1 MFISKSRGYIQTTGW
16 PVPIFMID
24 ISGHILQKRKQILII
39 TLLIAVLCLIL
50 IPQVSVNYNII
61 DYLPKEAPS
70 TMALDVMHEEF
81 TKGVPNARIMVPDVT
96 IPEALELKKLFS
108 AVDGVE
114 EVTWLDDAVSLNLPF
129 ETLHTETVEA
139 YYKNSTALFSITLN
153 DEKASSAVNELAEIA
168 GEDAAMSGLSVSST
182 FSKGTLASDV
192 TKILFIAI
200 PFILAILFLTTD
212 SWLEPFLLMFTIG
225 VAIVINMGTNII
237 FGEISFI
244 TQGVAAILQLGI
256 ALDYGIFVLY
266 RYSEIR
272 KDGLS
277 VHDAMKKAL
286 VKSFTSVTACGIAT
300 MIGFAAL
307 ILMRIKIGPDLGLV
321 LTKGIIISLICVFT
335 LLPALTLACSRLVEK
350 TRHRSFIPDL
360 KKLGKVLVKI
370 SCPALFI
377 FALVAIP
384 SVLAISNN
392 DYIYFDLFS
401 DERTKVGQ
409 DALAITNTFG
419 GASSLVLMVGSGN
432 FAGEKSVLN
441 EIEAIPNVVSV
452 ISYVGTVGA
461 EIPQGFIPKGTLSDL
476 QSANYSR
483 MIITVDT
490 SLEDSESFAAI
501 EKIRAIGETYYPGE
515 WYLAGQIAN
524 AYDMKFFIEEDNLK
538 IEAVGMIAI
547 MIVILIA
554 FRSLIL
560 PIILVLVIKS
570 AIWINCAAPYF
581 QGQPVFYISY
591 LVISSLQLGITVDYA
606 IIFTSRYIEFRKV
619 LPKRRS
625 LENTISTASVS
636 ILVSAFILLTAGIA
650 LWLFSSNALLS
661 EVGMLVGRGSILS
674 VLGVMFVLP
683 ALLMIF
689 DSIIQKTSLNMKFVP
704 ESKGV

>member
-237 FGEISFI
+237 FGEVSFI

-272 KDGLS
+272 KE
-277 VHDAMKKAL
+277 
-286 VKSFTSVTACGIAT
+286 
-300 MIGFAAL
+300 IG
-307 ILMRIKIGPDLGLV
+307 
-321 LTKGIIISLICVFT
+321 
-335 LLPALTLACSRLVEK
+335 
-350 TRHRSFIPDL
+350 
-360 KKLGKVLVKI
+360 
-370 SCPALFI
+370 
-377 FALVAIP
+377 
-384 SVLAISNN
+384 
-392 DYIYFDLFS
+392 
-401 DERTKVGQ
+401 
-409 DALAITNTFG
+409 
-419 GASSLVLMVGSGN
+419 
-432 FAGEKSVLN
+432 
-441 EIEAIPNVVSV
+441 
-452 ISYVGTVGA
+452 
-461 EIPQGFIPKGTLSDL
+461 
-476 QSANYSR
+476 
-483 MIITVDT
+483 
-490 SLEDSESFAAI
+490 
-501 EKIRAIGETYYPGE
+501 RAH
-515 WYLAGQIAN
+515 
-524 AYDMKFFIEEDNLK
+524 
-538 IEAVGMIAI
+538 V
-547 MIVILIA
+547 
-554 FRSLIL
+554 
-560 PIILVLVIKS
+560 
-570 AIWINCAAPYF
+570 
-581 QGQPVFYISY
+581 
-591 LVISSLQLGITVDYA
+591 
-606 IIFTSRYIEFRKV
+606 
-619 LPKRRS
+619 
-625 LENTISTASVS
+625 
-636 ILVSAFILLTAGIA
+636 
-650 LWLFSSNALLS
+650 
-661 EVGMLVGRGSILS
+661 
-674 VLGVMFVLP
+674 
-683 ALLMIF
+683 
-689 DSIIQKTSLNMKFVP
+689 
-704 ESKGV
+704 